1 MVSSTFQIKKY
12 KIMRTSVFLCLFIAL
27 TFITCKNQNEEQ
39 VISSSQMEAAPAE
52 AKSVASNDKSLPSES
67 LANEAALE
75 KNTKIIKDGQV
86 EMEVSDIAPAKSGI
100 DAIVKKYQA
109 YYELDEFSAN
119 DYSSTYSLKIR
130 SKADQF
136 DALVNSLLTM
146 GNGAVIKHK
155 NINARDVTMEYIDT
169 ESRMKS
175 GKAYVER
182 YKHLLAKAH
191 SIKDILEL
199 ENIIQQKQAE
209 IESYEGRLKYMNDQI
224 AYSTLSL
231 TLTQKHEY
239 YAEETKIHF
248 GQKLVNAVK
257 QGFDVLLSIVLS
269 LVTIWPIILIVSLVI
284 VFRNRI
290 FWWRRK

>member
-1 MVSSTFQIKKY
+1 MRSSF
-12 KIMRTSVFLCLFIAL
+12 FLCLFITL
-27 TFITCKNQNEEQ
+27 TFIACKNQSADQ
-39 VISSSQMEAAPAE
+39 AISSSPMEAAPAE
-52 AKSVASNDKSLPSES
+52 AKSAASNDKSPSSETS
-67 LANEAALE
+67 PNEPSLE

-86 EMEVSDIAPAKSGI
+86 EIEVNDIAPVKSSI

-119 DYSSTYSLKIR
+119 DYNSTYSLKIR

-136 DALVNSLLTM
+136 DALVNSILTM

-175 GKAYVER
+175 AKAYVER
-182 YKHLLAKAH
+182 YKQLLSKAH

-239 YAEETKIHF
+239 FAEETKMHF
-248 GQKLVNAVK
+248 WQKLVNAVK

-269 LVTIWPIILIVSLVI
+269 LVTIWPILLIISIVV
-284 VFRNRI
+284 VFRNRM
-290 FWWRRK
+290 FWWRKK

>member
-1 MVSSTFQIKKY
+1 
-12 KIMRTSVFLCLFIAL
+12 MRTSVFLCSLIAL
-27 TFITCKNQNEEQ
+27 SFFACKNQSADQ
-39 VISSSQMEAAPAE
+39 AISSSPKEAAPAE
-52 AKSVASNDKSLPSES
+52 AKSAASNDKSLPSAS
-67 LANEAALE
+67 PANEAALE

-86 EMEVSDIAPAKSGI
+86 EIEVNDIAPAKSGI

-119 DYSSTYSLKIR
+119 DYNSTYSLKIR

-136 DALVNSLLTM
+136 DALVNSILTM
-146 GNGAVIKHK
+146 GNGAAIKHK

-175 GKAYVER
+175 AKAYVER
-182 YKHLLAKAH
+182 YKQLLAKAH
-191 SIKDILEL
+191 TIKDILEL

-239 YAEETKIHF
+239 FAEETKMHF

-269 LVTIWPIILIVSLVI
+269 LVTIWPILLIISILV

>member
-1 MVSSTFQIKKY
+1 MASSTLQIKKY
-12 KIMRTSVFLCLFIAL
+12 KIMRTYVFLCLIITL
-27 TFITCKNQNEEQ
+27 TFLACKNQSADQAQLTSQ
-39 VISSSQMEAAPAE
+39 VEAAPAE
-52 AKSVASNDKSLPSES
+52 AKSAASNDKSSSSDTSPNEPPS
-67 LANEAALE
+67 E

-86 EMEVSDIAPAKSGI
+86 EIAVNDIVPAKSGI

-119 DYSSTYSLKIR
+119 DYSSTFSLKIR
-130 SKADQF
+130 AKADQF
-136 DALVNSLLTM
+136 DALVNSILTM

-239 YAEETKIHF
+239 YAEETKMHF

-269 LVTIWPIILIVSLVI
+269 LVTIWPIILIISIVV
-284 VFRNRI
+284 VFRNRV